1 MCKVVLP
8 YLNWSRKHIFLDI
21 CLKQAAIMQSKVIGQ
36 REMLLGL
43 CISYTNTLLCI
54 MDKNAFFFSFSKSQ
68 VELVHAFCLCL
79 SSKQQCKICH
89 RFQCIIC
96 VISWC
101 WHFSSVKI
109 NERNVLLKAKVI
121 TFWVPNSH
129 QQASHMLAV
138 SWALKQCPN
147 HFWSHTVRINAFQI
161 DDILTALFHCQSTK
175 EYHNIYV
182 VF

>member
-21 CLKQAAIMQSKVIGQ
+21 CLKQAAIMGSKVIGQ
-36 REMLLGL
+36 RKRCYLGCAYL
-43 CISYTNTLLCI
+43 TQTLSYVLWIRTHI
-54 MDKNAFFFSFSKSQ
+54 FFLIQQVTSQ
-68 VELVHAFCLCL
+68 VNACILFAL

-89 RFQCIIC
+89 RCQCIIC

-121 TFWVPNSH
+121 IFWVPNSH

-138 SWALKQCPN
+138 SWALKQCAN
-147 HFWSHTVRINAFQI
+147 HFWSHGKN
-161 DDILTALFHCQSTK
+161 
-175 EYHNIYV
+175 
-182 VF
+182 